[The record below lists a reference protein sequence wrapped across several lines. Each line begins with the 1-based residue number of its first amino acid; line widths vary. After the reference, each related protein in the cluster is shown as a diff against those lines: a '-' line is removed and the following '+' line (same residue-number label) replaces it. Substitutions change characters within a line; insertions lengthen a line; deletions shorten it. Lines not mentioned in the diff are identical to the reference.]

1 MKRHRLWIAA
11 PVLAFSLLAMP
22 AINAEAASDTAP
34 QSEALF
40 AEMIE
45 GDRIVLNN
53 AIVTDK
59 EAVAKIAADLAANKP
74 STTFTFKLK
83 TGEDSK
89 DKIQSFIDQAKA
101 ANEYVY
107 GVGAGYGYL
116 ATTMTTGNETQV
128 TVNLY
133 YNYHLLNS
141 EFKSFNFKNAADV
154 KKHEAEVA
162 IVQQREQEITDYV
175 KKVSAELFKKEM
187 TEFEKVKAAYDYII
201 LNTKYG
207 STKTVGFGK
216 GHSPYS
222 IVKEGVGVC
231 QAYALLF
238 QRLMDE
244 AGIAS
249 QYIVGERVA
258 GKTADGKYV
267 KEGHAWNVVTIGG
280 KTYHIDATHGD
291 PIGSH
296 LSEDFISYQTFL
308 LSEAKILQHGHIITE
323 ERAYVKPV
331 SEQFSAWQ
339 EVSEPLLFNGLMY
352 YTVLE
357 GTYIGAD
364 KQEYGIYAF
373 KEAKVNAKTGELTS
387 KKLTFG
393 EGKEV
398 RNVIA
403 EHATIFNNKI
413 FFSNYNDG
421 ARLWT
426 LEADG
431 TYDLMEELYNNG
443 LNGLPQV
450 GAIKIVD
457 DELLAYDYSNPNTI
471 VYREKQ
477 KETETIVPPPVTGT
491 GVTEEKIAETFATN
505 SPTVQAIEKAKSQQA
520 FEELLKTLANFVNV
534 DSNNPELAKFK
545 KKVEGYNEA
554 KKKVAE
560 TKAWT
565 EELPPA
571 STTKSWTVEFSEE
584 LGQES
589 VKSIYVTD
597 IFNNTITVVPAING
611 KQVTVTPNKPYEKGA
626 TYYLVIPAGVKSA
639 AGTPIKEA
647 ISVAFTPQ

>member
-11 PVLAFSLLAMP
+11 PVLAFSLLALP
-22 AINAEAASDTAP
+22 AINAEAASDVTY

-45 GDRIVLNN
+45 GDRAVLNN
-53 AIVTDK
+53 AIITEK
-59 EAVAKIAADLAANKP
+59 EAVEKIAADLAANKP
-74 STTFTFKLK
+74 STTFTFKIK
-83 TGEDSK
+83 TGENSGN
-89 DKIQSFIDQAKA
+89 KIQSLIEQAKA
-101 ANEYVY
+101 TNEYVY
-107 GVGAGYGYL
+107 GVGAGYGYSGSM
-116 ATTMTTGNETQV
+116 MTTGNETQV

-207 STKTVGFGK
+207 KTNTQGFGK

-244 AGIAS
+244 AGIDS
-249 QYIVGERVA
+249 QYIVGERIA
-258 GKTADGKYV
+258 GKTANGQFV

-323 ERAYVKPV
+323 KRAYVKPV
-331 SEQFSAWQ
+331 SEQFSAWH
-339 EVSEPLLFNGLMY
+339 EVSEPLSFNGSIY

-357 GTYIGAD
+357 GTYIGDD
-364 KQEYGIYAF
+364 KREYGIYAF
-373 KEAKVNAKTGELTS
+373 KQGTVNTNTGALTS

-431 TYDLMEELYNNG
+431 TYDLMQDLYNNG
-443 LNGLPQV
+443 ANGLPQV

-477 KETETIVPPPVTGT
+477 KEVIAPPITGPVT
-491 GVTEEKIAETFATN
+491 EAQIAETFTAD
-505 SPTVQAIEKAKSQQA
+505 SPTVKAIESAKSQEA
-520 FEELLKTLANFVNV
+520 FEELLKQLASFVGAES
-534 DSNNPELAKFK
+534 DNPELAKFK

-560 TKAWT
+560 TKPWAN
-565 EELPPA
+565 EIPPVKDVR
-571 STTKSWTVEFSEE
+571 KSWTIQFSEPIAFS
-584 LGQES
+584 GM
-589 VKSIYVTD
+589 KPITVTD
-597 IFNNTITVVPAING
+597 IFGKSVKATVSLNNDAVIVEPLED
-611 KQVTVTPNKPYEKGA
+611 YEKGA
-626 TYYLVIPAGVKSA
+626 TYYLIIPAGFKSMS
-639 AGTPIKEA
+639 GNVTTEA

>member
-11 PVLAFSLLAMP
+11 PVLAFSLLALP
-22 AINAEAASDTAP
+22 AINAEAASDVAY

-45 GDRIVLNN
+45 GDRAVLNST
-53 AIVTDK
+53 IITEK
-59 EAVAKIAADLAANKP
+59 EAIAKIAADLAANKP
-74 STTFTFKLK
+74 STTFTVVLK
-83 TGEDSK
+83 TGENSGE
-89 DKIQSFIDQAKA
+89 KIQSYIDQAKA
-101 ANEYVY
+101 VNEYVY

-116 ATTMTTGNETQV
+116 GSTMTTGNETQV
-128 TVNLY
+128 TVHLY

-141 EFKSFNFKNAADV
+141 EFKSFNFQKDADIAKHAA
-154 KKHEAEVA
+154 AVA

-175 KKVSAELFKKEM
+175 KNVSAELFKKDM

-207 STKTVGFGK
+207 KTNTQGFGK

-244 AGIAS
+244 AGIES
-249 QYIVGERVA
+249 KYIIGERVA
-258 GKTADGKYV
+258 GKTADGKIV
-267 KEGHAWNVVTIGG
+267 KEGHAWNVVTIDD

-308 LSEAKILQHGHIITE
+308 LSEQKILQHGHIITE
-323 ERAYVKPV
+323 KRPYVKPV
-331 SEQFSAWQ
+331 SERFSTWQ
-339 EVSEPLLFNGLMY
+339 EVSEPLVFNGSIY

-357 GTYIGAD
+357 GTYIKD
-364 KQEYGIYAF
+364 NQQYGVYAF
-373 KEAKVNAKTGELTS
+373 KQGTVNEKTGELTS

-403 EHATIFNNKI
+403 EHATIFNNQI

-426 LEADG
+426 LNADG
-431 TYDLMEELYNNG
+431 TYDLMKDLYNNG
-443 LNGLPQV
+443 KNNLPQV
-450 GAIKIVD
+450 GAIKVVN
-457 DELLAYDYSNPNTI
+457 DELLAYDYSSPNTI
-471 VYREKQ
+471 VYREKK
-477 KETETIVPPPVTGT
+477 KEPELPPITGPVTA
-491 GVTEEKIAETFATN
+491 EQIAEAFTAD
-505 SPTVQAIEKAKSQQA
+505 SPTVKAIESAKSQEA
-520 FEELLKTLANFVNV
+520 FEELLKQLASFVGAES
-534 DSNNPELAKFK
+534 DNPELAKFK
-545 KKVEGYNEA
+545 KKVEGYNEV

-560 TKAWT
+560 TKVWAN
-565 EELPPA
+565 EIPPVKDVR
-571 STTKSWTVEFSEE
+571 KSWTIQFSEPIAF
-584 LGQES
+584 S
-589 VKSIYVTD
+589 DMKPITVTD
-597 IFNNTITVVPAING
+597 IFGKSVTANVSLNNDAVIVEPLED
-611 KQVTVTPNKPYEKGA
+611 YEKGA
-626 TYYLVIPAGVKSA
+626 TYYLIIPAGFKSA
-639 AGTPIKEA
+639 NGDVTTEA